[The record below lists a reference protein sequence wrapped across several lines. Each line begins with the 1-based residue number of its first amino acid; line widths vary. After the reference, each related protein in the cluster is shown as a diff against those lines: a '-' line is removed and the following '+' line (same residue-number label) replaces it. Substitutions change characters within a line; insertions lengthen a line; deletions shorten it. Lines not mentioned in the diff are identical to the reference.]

1 MLVVAASFL
10 NRKWFPSRMLLGFMM
25 LCGVSSAV
33 AEFIVRV
40 LHSRHGIGI
49 HDVVWRQQCGGRVH
63 R

>member
-1 MLVVAASFL
+1 
-10 NRKWFPSRMLLGFMM
+10 MM

-49 HDVVWRQQCGGRVH
+49 HDAVWRQQCGGRVH
-63 R
+63 G